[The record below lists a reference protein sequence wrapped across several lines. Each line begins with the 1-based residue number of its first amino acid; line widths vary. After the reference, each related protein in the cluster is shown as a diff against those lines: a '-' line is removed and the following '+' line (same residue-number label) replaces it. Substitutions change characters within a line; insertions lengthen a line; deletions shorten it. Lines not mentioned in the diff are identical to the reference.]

1 MKKKLIIMVSAPLT
15 NRWATHFCTDELS
28 QKFDLEYW
36 DCSLVAYPAFK
47 GIALERNYVR
57 TPQTMTEFKT
67 LLRALPKDTL
77 IMSDIHLVKQNF
89 GFHRLMA
96 RYFKN
101 RVYVNFWS
109 NMPSKLDENDA
120 QPTTPK
126 KLSFKQRIYQI
137 SWLQVLIKF
146 IRYGGGKRFWQFYEM
161 HRRIRECEKFTQEE
175 KYCENLYTNHIIT
188 CLPHHQYS
196 INHPDYEKYLQIKD
210 DAPIKDKPFIVFVD
224 EYYPYHPDFI
234 EINPEMDLEHLG
246 KLYYHS
252 MNHFFDVIEK
262 QTGMKVIIAA
272 HPMADYS
279 TNPYGG
285 REILMYKT
293 AELIR
298 DSAYVCMHHGFCLSY
313 IALFDKPMCF
323 ISNEAIRG
331 SRYCYENVMIN
342 ANMMHMP
349 VVDSDRIDDYESV
362 FSPLPKDRRELY
374 INRFFD
380 LSINKRNAEL
390 YEQYLNQIHQEIVK
404 TLKK

>member
-1 MKKKLIIMVSAPLT
+1 MKKKVVIMQSALFT
-15 NRWATHFCTDELS
+15 KRWASQYCTDELS
-28 QKFDLEYW
+28 NSFDLEYW
-36 DCSLVAYPAFK
+36 DCSILTSSTSK
-47 GIALERNYVR
+47 GVVLEREYVY
-57 TPQTMTEFKT
+57 TPSSLEEMKRM
-67 LLRALPKDTL
+67 LRALPQDTL
-77 IMSDIHLVKQNF
+77 IISNIHFLRKNF
-89 GFHRLMA
+89 KLHRLISKF
-96 RYFKN
+96 FKH
-101 RVYVNFWS
+101 RIYIDFWS
-109 NMPSKLDENDA
+109 NRPSKIDESRVEMEI
-120 QPTTPK
+120 PK
-126 KLSFKQRIYQI
+126 KKTLKQYLYQVGWI
-137 SWLQVLIKF
+137 QVLAKF
-146 IRYGGGKRFWQFYEM
+146 IRYGGGERFKTFYSVY
-161 HRRIRECEKFTQEE
+161 RNIRKCEQTIKDEQ
-175 KYCENLYTNHIIT
+175 YCENLYTNHVIT

-210 DAPIKDKPFIVFVD
+210 EAPIKDKPFIVFVD

-234 EINPEMDLEHLG
+234 EINPEIDLEHLA
-246 KLYYHS
+246 KLYYRS

-331 SRYCYENVMIN
+331 SKYCSENVFVN

-349 VVDSDRIDDYESV
+349 VVDSDRIDEYESV
-362 FSPLPKDRRELY
+362 FCPLPKDRRELY